1 MAQLTEQKQELH
13 PTLTNEEASRQIE
26 HLQRRN
32 GEIITAHDEVL
43 AEKAS
48 LIQKVAS
55 LEVKVTQLESKNNHL
70 HKQCADNR
78 TTHQK
83 ELMDSA
89 LHWQSQVSKLE
100 LEVAS
105 FKAKAE
111 ETDDERLNR
120 ANDEVRRLN
129 QWNQQLE
136 DANETLQKEV
146 ADAKEGSHTMQIVD
160 ESIVARNNELA
171 GQNAELEKQV
181 ATLEAEKAEAE
192 KEAGKW
198 RRQHRHEAQRN
209 SENWEARLKLEKRV
223 AELGNQRDEAR
234 AEKDG
239 LESNEARLD
248 EEITTLKKRVFELEA
263 DNERLRADIGSF
275 ECCTEQLRHDA
286 NEWRARA
293 ETEHPSA
300 AEAWQ
305 DADSARAENKKLR
318 ITNGELAERIEEQ
331 KQKLKELER
340 DYDAIKS
347 RTKLT
352 QEIGQLKKRVQ
363 ELTNGNTILHNL
375 NVKLTNQLAESE
387 SVDSVGESSNLKR
400 DVADARDTLKQL
412 DTERESARIAELESE
427 VEKLT
432 KENSQFKIKVSH
444 RESVIRVR
452 DKRIWEVTDERA
464 RTQQALDNANA
475 HIRRLEEQLAEPA
488 TEVEKELRERCEDL
502 RKQWNI
508 ATRANEG
515 YLDDIDALNTLV
527 TKLTMER
534 DEARGLQKFEEFV
547 EGMRSQLE
555 ESVKNAEKRIEE
567 TVAKYAE

>member
-1 MAQLTEQKQELH
+1 MAQLTEKKLELH
-13 PTLTNEEASRQIE
+13 PTLSNEEASSQIE

-55 LEVKVTQLESKNNHL
+55 LEVKITKLESNNNHL
-70 HKQCADNR
+70 QKQCADNR
-78 TTHQK
+78 TAHQK

-111 ETDDERLNR
+111 ETDDERLKR

-129 QWNQQLE
+129 QWNQELE
-136 DANETLQKEV
+136 DANENLQKEV
-146 ADAKEGSHTMQIVD
+146 ANAKEGSHTMQIVD
-160 ESIVARNNELA
+160 ESIVARNTELA

-198 RRQHRHEAQRN
+198 RRQHSHICQRN
-209 SENWEARLKLEKRV
+209 SENWDARLKLEKRV

-248 EEITTLKKRVFELEA
+248 EEINTLKKQVFELEA
-263 DNERLRADIGSF
+263 DNERLRADISGF
-275 ECCTEQLRHDA
+275 EACTEGLRHTA

-293 ETEHPSA
+293 ETESPSA

-305 DADSARAENKKLR
+305 EADSARAENTKLR
-318 ITNGELAERIEEQ
+318 ITNGELIESLESL

-363 ELTNGNTILHNL
+363 ELTNGNAILHNL
-375 NVKLTNQLAESE
+375 NVKLTNQFVEFDGANT
-387 SVDSVGESSNLKR
+387 VGESSKLNR
-400 DVADARDTLKQL
+400 DLADARDTLKQL
-412 DTERESARIAELESE
+412 DAERESARIAELESE

-444 RESVIRVR
+444 RESVIRAR

-527 TKLTMER
+527 TTLTMER

-555 ESVKNAEKRIEE
+555 ESVKDAEKRIEE
-567 TVAKYAE
+567 TVAKHAE